1 MRSAINQ
8 LEKEQKTRATR
19 FARDVVDRAL
29 IDLASMYRDAMVVR
43 WGKPVDLVNADI
55 VGEVEQLARA
65 LTPEQLLLALD
76 AIATAR
82 ERIAANVPPLL
93 ALEAMCIALELPL

>member
-1 MRSAINQ
+1 MRDLDAERSPAIPRE
-8 LEKEQKTRATR
+8 LLTTDAE
-19 FARDVVDRAL
+19 AL
-29 IDLASMYRDAMVVR
+29 I
-43 WGKPVDLVNADI
+43 VNADI